1 MRKLHDSIESRSV
14 NNLKVQVKLD
24 NGDVLSIARVDQV
37 YVSEDGKHVIVHS
50 VLTTGSRRIDTFTTV
65 VNLLITG
72 A

>member
-1 MRKLHDSIESRSV
+1 MRKLHDSIETNRLRV
-14 NNLKVQVKLD
+14 VVRLPEDIRTFD
-24 NGDVLSIARVDQV
+24 NADQV